1 MLKFDVTL
9 IVQIAEALILAV
21 ILNAILIKPVMSFLE
36 ERRKQ
41 FKGLEKE
48 IDDLMKQVEEGLK
61 NYQEALN
68 SARAE
73 GIAKREALKEEAR
86 RIEKEELQKITREM
100 EAFRKDW
107 EAKFNAEFAK
117 LRENMLAQREYF
129 ANLIVEKLLGGK

>member
-9 IVQIAEALILAV
+9 LVQIVEALILAV

-36 ERRKQ
+36 ERRRQ
-41 FKGLEKE
+41 FKGVEAE
-48 IDDLMKQVEEGLK
+48 INDLLRQVEEGLK
-61 NYQEALN
+61 NYQEALS

-86 RIEKEELQKITREM
+86 RLEKEEIQKITREV
-100 EAFRKDW
+100 EALRKEW

-117 LRENMLAQREYF
+117 LRESMLAQREYF
-129 ANLIVEKLLGGK
+129 AGLIVEKLLGGK